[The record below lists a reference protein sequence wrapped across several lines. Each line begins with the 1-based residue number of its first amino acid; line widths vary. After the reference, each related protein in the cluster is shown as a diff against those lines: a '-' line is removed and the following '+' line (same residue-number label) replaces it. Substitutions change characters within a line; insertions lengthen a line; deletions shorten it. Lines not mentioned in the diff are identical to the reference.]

1 MTREEMF
8 NSMTIH
14 PSAISAVMP
23 IVNKMKAN
31 KDRYTAILPPIP
43 WHFIAVV
50 HQMEAEL
57 DFTKYLGN
65 GQPLS
70 MVTTKVPKGRGPFK
84 SFEEGARDALE
95 LRGLDKH
102 PESYWNMDN
111 ELYELEGYNGY
122 GYSLYHHMPSPYI
135 FAGTNWYTRGKY
147 EEIKDANG
155 KYIVHFSPDLVSNQ
169 IGVAV
174 LLKYLLEN

>member
-1 MTREEMF
+1 MTRQEMF
-8 NSMTIH
+8 NTMVIH
-14 PSAISAVMP
+14 PTAETAVIPIIS
-23 IVNKMKAN
+23 KMKVN
-31 KDRYTAILPPIP
+31 KDRYAAIKPPIP

-50 HQMEAEL
+50 HQMEAEQ

-70 MVTTKVPKGRGPFK
+70 MVTTKVPKGRGPFDT
-84 SFEEGARDALE
+84 FEAGAIDALE
-95 LRGLDKH
+95 QRKLIEL
-102 PESYWNMDN
+102 PVSYWNMDN

-122 GYSLYHHMPSPYI
+122 GYSLYHHMPSPYV
-135 FAGTNWYTRGKY
+135 FAGTNYYTKGKY
-147 EEIKDANG
+147 EEIRDASG
-155 KYIVHFSPDLVSNQ
+155 QYKTHFNPDLVSNQ